1 MRMNYTP
8 LGVVFTDFLLNSVGA
23 GLFELSH
30 DYFTKQTLVIRTA
43 GGGGGTALTE
53 TTDYVLSGED
63 VALSALVTSARGTG
77 CNAMRYIQI
86 VNAAYQACDLFFTG
100 DFTADSDEAGD
111 INTMGYKAV
120 TANYTILDWEN
131 YRTYGVTTAAGA
143 ITLLLPTVADNIGKR
158 VRMVK
163 ADAGAGT
170 AILDGE
176 GAEKIGTKG
185 VQTTFTLY
193 GQGDWVEV
201 ESNGVLWEV
210 VGMGF
215 NELPYVPVITGFGVP
230 TSVSASRVRC
240 GNKLKGIVK
249 FTPGTPTAVEGRIS
263 IGPAGDALVSD
274 AVLIPSI
281 MECGNIVKSGAGA
294 CAIYCLIESGVAYI
308 TIGVQSA
315 TAAGLSKMTGNYFG
329 VGETLTLRYE
339 LPISG
344 WNG

>member
-63 VALSALVTSARGTG
+63 VALSALVTSIRGSG
-77 CNAMRYIQI
+77 CNEMRYIQI
-86 VNAAYQACDLFFTG
+86 VNAAYQACDLYFTG

-111 INTMGYKAV
+111 INTMGDKAV

-163 ADAGAGT
+163 ADTGAGT

-176 GAEKIGTKG
+176 GAEKIGMEG
-185 VQTTFTLY
+185 VDTTFTLLR
-193 GQGDWVEV
+193 QGDWIEV
-201 ESNGVLWEV
+201 ESNGTLW
-210 VGMGF
+210 
-215 NELPYVPVITGFGVP
+215 IIISQTHKSGVY
-230 TSVSASRVRC
+230 
-240 GNKLKGIVK
+240 
-249 FTPGTPTAVEGRIS
+249 TPTLTNTTNVAASTAYECQWLRSGNVVTVSGRVEIDPTAGGGNTLLGMSLPIASNFANICELGGVAANDALYGYS
-263 IGPAGDALVSD
+263 IGIFADTVNDRASFSFVANANHANVSF
-274 AVLIPSI
+274 
-281 MECGNIVKSGAGA
+281 
-294 CAIYCLIESGVAYI
+294 
-308 TIGVQSA
+308 
-315 TAAGLSKMTGNYFG
+315 YF
-329 VGETLTLRYE
+329 TFTYR
-339 LPISG
+339 IK
-344 WNG
+344 